1 MAAVKGFECV
11 LPLQCV
17 LHDLSRSQ
25 TLTSSPYT
33 VFLIFLLLL
42 LQQYKIQW
50 HGLIY
55 SDIFF
60 FRLPRTLPVRVGY
73 FSSQRLQ
80 FQNCWNGVCKIHY
93 MPITPPLLLFIFIF
107 ILTFQKLRL
116 AALLTHLP
124 FFFLLKSPHEGGLAI
139 QVAPQV
145 SAMCCVRIVYRSRNR
160 NDCLLLRDCLL
171 CRTCSREFSRCMLS
185 MIE

>member
-25 TLTSSPYT
+25 ALTSSPYT

-60 FRLPRTLPVRVGY
+60 FRLPQTLPVRVGY

-80 FQNCWNGVCKIHY
+80 FQNCWNGLCKIHY
-93 MPITPPLLLFIFIF
+93 MPITPPLLLFFNF
-107 ILTFQKLRL
+107 YSYFSEVEACGTLNPSSF
-116 AALLTHLP
+116 

-160 NDCLLLRDCLL
+160 NDCLLLSDCLL
-171 CRTCSREFSRCMLS
+171 CRTCSREFSRCMLC